1 MANDASEFKLA
12 PIVVLGRL
20 PDKKLNEERARQKFL
35 EFWQEPV
42 VCPVCKTNDWMFGQ
56 NITHL
61 FHLSDLAQPVVEAYP
76 VTHIVCKKCGY
87 LMLFDATRLGL
98 DNS

>member
-1 MANDASEFKLA
+1 MADNRSQSRA
-12 PIVVLGRL
+12 PIVLLGRL
-20 PDKKLNEERARQKFL
+20 PGKRLDEGKASQKFA
-35 EFWQEPV
+35 EFWQDRV
-42 VCPVCKTNDWMFGQ
+42 TCPACKTNDWVFGQ

-61 FHLSDLAQPVVEAYP
+61 FHLSDLSQPVVEAYP
-76 VTHIVCKKCGY
+76 VTHVVCKKCGY